1 MTIDLTTDIE
11 RRVSTHLAVACYLRS
26 AKRFDEANKEFVKSC
41 KNLRQELGPNAR
53 FVVQVDFL
61 YYLVTS
67 DNSGSFD
74 VQEISCI

>member
-1 MTIDLTTDIE
+1 MSDLTTDIE
-11 RRVSTHLAVACYLRS
+11 RRVSTHIAVARYLRS
-26 AKRFDEANKEFVKSC
+26 SRKFDEANREFIESC
-41 KNLRQELGPNAR
+41 KSLRQELGPNAK
-53 FVVQVDFL
+53 FVVQVDFI